1 MNKLLN
7 TIDLD
12 VLEAVLRLILRPAQ
26 RMSSQRNIRSGFSL
40 SHDKI
45 TELARGWHF
54 SKPLGNLDLLSL
66 CDDDLQVTPEM
77 ATVRLQ
83 FFRTADAKQKD
94 NKPLESTV
102 SNTDETSNEEGVIVI
117 TAQMSKDSTTSETDE
132 FKRLVEEHAIPAEYH
147 FELAHRI
154 RIAKRLYQPELRK
167 RLLAIRLLS
176 IAIMCKFF
184 FHALGRVSMS
194 LPRLIYVFD
203 RSAYRIRSHGSK
215 SCLYV

>member
-1 MNKLLN
+1 LNKLLN

-66 CDDDLQVTPEM
+66 CDDDLQVTPDM

-83 FFRTADAKQKD
+83 FFRTADTKKKD
-94 NKPLESTV
+94 SKLLESTT
-102 SNTDETSNEEGVIVI
+102 SNTEEQSNEEGVIVI

-132 FKRLVEEHAIPAEYH
+132 FIRLVEEHAIPPEYH

-154 RIAKRLYQPELRK
+154 RITKRLYQPDLRK

-176 IAIMCKFF
+176 IAIMCKFTI
-184 FHALGRVSMS
+184 H
-194 LPRLIYVFD
+194 PIY
-203 RSAYRIRSHGSK
+203 
-215 SCLYV
+215 